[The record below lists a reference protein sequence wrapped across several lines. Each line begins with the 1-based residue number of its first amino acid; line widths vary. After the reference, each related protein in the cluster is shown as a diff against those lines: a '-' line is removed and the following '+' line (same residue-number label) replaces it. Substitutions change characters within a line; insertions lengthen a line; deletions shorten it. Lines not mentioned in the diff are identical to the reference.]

1 MNYENIN
8 IIEDPELLINAR
20 KPEGKLG
27 DELIEKMNINHEG
40 LARWSLKYLDISRS
54 DAILDIG
61 CGGGVNV
68 DRFLKISDSKV
79 YGLDYSKVACE
90 KSALLNEDAICEGRC
105 EIIQGSVSDLPFDDD
120 SFDIATAFETVYFWP
135 DFINDLAAVRR
146 VLRDGGRLFIAN
158 EALPKQDDARQKE
171 LIELLDMN
179 IYSKEQLEQSL
190 HEAGFGN
197 VVSYVKQSRD
207 SFTGE
212 DANWICVIAQK

>member
-120 SFDIATAFETVYFWP
+120 SFDIATAFETAYFWP
-135 DFINDLAAVRR
+135 DFINDLAEVRR

-190 HEAGFGN
+190 HEAGFVN

-207 SFTGE
+207 FFTGE